1 MAYKLV
7 GLVDVDR
14 QQFNKKAISQWTKEL
29 LSACAVS
36 SDSSSSFENALKK
49 RLRVQKYL
57 HTAYMRDK
65 LRKKKRAKPAL
76 GGAARVLPEHE
87 SQQVPVVVRL
97 GVLTLFPLL
106 ESLSR
111 VPGVQYQQLCKQTL
125 DMIIGVISA
134 LPPLALRDEPQD
146 CLDAF
151 NEFIHRLI
159 RDYEYRLDADYK
171 AQSVTA
177 LIGLAVSRGEAH
189 YLLRVI
195 DVLFNIVKRSAVT

>member
-1 MAYKLV
+1 M
-7 GLVDVDR
+7 DVDR

-29 LSACAVS
+29 LTACAVS

-57 HTAYMRDK
+57 HSAYMRDK
-65 LRKKKRAKPAL
+65 LRKKRAKPAH
-76 GGAARVLPEHE
+76 GACVLPEHE
-87 SQQVPVVVRL
+87 GQQVPVVVRL

-159 RDYEYRLDADYK
+159 RDYEYRVDADYK
-171 AQSVTA
+171 AQAVTA

-195 DVLFNIVKRSAVT
+195 DVLFNIVKRTALR

>member
-1 MAYKLV
+1 LAYKLV
-7 GLVDVDR
+7 GLVNVDR
-14 QQFNKKAISQWTKEL
+14 QLFNKKAISQWTKEL
-29 LSACAVS
+29 LTACAVS

-57 HTAYMRDK
+57 HAAYMRDK
-65 LRKKKRAKPAL
+65 LRKKRVKPVQGARAL
-76 GGAARVLPEHE
+76 LEHE
-87 SQQVPVVVRL
+87 GQQVPVVVRL

-111 VPGVQYQQLCKQTL
+111 VPGVQYEQLCKQTL
-125 DMIIGVISA
+125 EMIINVISA

-151 NEFIHRLI
+151 NDFIHRLI
-159 RDYEYRLDADYK
+159 RDYEYRLDADHK
-171 AQSVTA
+171 AQAVTA
-177 LIGLAVSRGEAH
+177 LIGLAVSRGDAH

-195 DVLFNIVKRSAVT
+195 DVLFNIIKRSTLA

>member
-1 MAYKLV
+1 M
-7 GLVDVDR
+7 DR

-57 HTAYMRDK
+57 HAAYMRDK
-65 LRKKKRAKPAL
+65 LRKKRAKPAH
-76 GGAARVLPEHE
+76 GTRVLPEHE
-87 SQQVPVVVRL
+87 GQTVPVVVRL

-125 DMIIGVISA
+125 DMIISVISA

-159 RDYEYRLDADYK
+159 RDYEYRVDADYK
-171 AQSVTA
+171 AQAVTA

-195 DVLFNIVKRSAVT
+195 DVLFNIVKRTALR